1 MCLETLPDHEH
12 RHKKIILFSPLTSAE
27 DTFRVRVKVTAPT
40 LYLLCSRPGGKMLFI
55 VYLWLAGLSRGV
67 WHAAQTKTL
76 PQLETAGEVQQ
87 KLQTENVFECSV
99 TNVRRKKKQKEK
111 KRVTGIN

>member
-1 MCLETLPDHEH
+1 MKTMCLETLPDHEH
-12 RHKKIILFSPLTSAE
+12 RHKKIILFSLLTSAE

-67 WHAAQTKTL
+67 
-76 PQLETAGEVQQ
+76 
-87 KLQTENVFECSV
+87 
-99 TNVRRKKKQKEK
+99 
-111 KRVTGIN
+111 